1 MRAVWQAADHDGRLD
16 RRVRP
21 GVIPV
26 SHDAAGLRDV
36 QVAASEG
43 QPVRAIE
50 VLENRD
56 HLRRAAGAAAGRQ
69 RQDPPPG
76 RDRHDQH
83 AFGIDGEGPGATD
96 VLGEDVDAKA
106 GGHGD
111 LARVGHADA
120 QQREHRADSPRRDGL
135 YRSAEPPPRATVAMN
150 HDQSPRAGRPRSAA
164 ICNGTLC
171 RCGGVFMMTSA
182 SR

>member
-1 MRAVWQAADHDGRLD
+1 MI
-16 RRVRP
+16 RRPPRSTLFP
-21 GVIPV
+21 YTTLFR
-26 SHDAAGLRDV
+26 S
-36 QVAASEG
+36 
-43 QPVRAIE
+43 
-50 VLENRD
+50 
-56 HLRRAAGAAAGRQ
+56 
-69 RQDPPPG
+69 DPPPG

-135 YRSAEPPPRATVAMN
+135 YRSAEPPPRATVE
-150 HDQSPRAGRPRSAA
+150 SPLP
-164 ICNGTLC
+164 
-171 RCGGVFMMTSA
+171 TSA
-182 SR
+182 GPLTIVRTSDASPGARHSAHHAVHGLGGRRSGA